1 MGDDGIRTDHGIFAD
16 GDARGALVALRDSWQ
31 LWRELDVPYEAA
43 RARLMLA
50 EAARSDDPEV
60 AEAEARTALSAFD
73 GLGAGRDADNAA
85 ALLRQL
91 GVKAARAAP
100 KNLGILTKRE
110 SEVLK
115 LLGGFYL
122 SLINGSVTASA
133 SGTASRNAAAS
144 SSSSGGS
151 EGAVMREFASEAGG
165 DSSIVAPRSWP
176 TPPLLGP

>member
-1 MGDDGIRTDHGIFAD
+1 
-16 GDARGALVALRDSWQ
+16 
-31 LWRELDVPYEAA
+31 
-43 RARLMLA
+43 MLA

-115 LLGGFYL
+115 LLGQGLSNPEIAQRLYL
-122 SLINGSVTASA
+122 SRKTVEHHVASLLTKL
-133 SGTASRNAAAS
+133 GLRNRTEAAAF
-144 SSSSGGS
+144 
-151 EGAVMREFASEAGG
+151 AVRQ
-165 DSSIVAPRSWP
+165 RQ
-176 TPPLLGP
+176 L